1 MDTLL
6 SVCVGIGL
14 AAACGFRVFLP
25 LLGLG
30 LAARG
35 GYLAVSPAFGWVSSD
50 GALLALAVAT
60 VLEIGAYYIPWL
72 DHLLDTTAS
81 PLAIAAGVI
90 ASASV
95 LTDVDPWLRWTL
107 AAIAGGGTAGAV
119 QAATVGTRK
128 LSLFTTAG
136 IANPLVSTLELGG
149 SILMTLLAIV
159 VPVLAFAVVLL
170 LAAGT
175 VAILRA
181 VRARRR
187 T

>member
-6 SVCVGIGL
+6 SVCIGIGL
-14 AAACGFRVFLP
+14 SAACGFRVFLP

-35 GYLAVSPAFGWVSSD
+35 GHVDLAPAFAWISGD
-50 GALLALAVAT
+50 GALVAFAVAT
-60 VLEIGAYYIPWL
+60 VLEIGAYYVPWL
-72 DHLLDTTAS
+72 DHLLDAAAS
-81 PLAIAAGVI
+81 PLAVAAGVI

-149 SILMTLLAIV
+149 SMLLTLLAIV
-159 VPVLAFAVVLL
+159 VPILAFLVVLL
-170 LAAGT
+170 LAGGAWA
-175 VAILRA
+175 VLRA
-181 VRARRR
+181 ARARRR

>member
-14 AAACGFRVFLP
+14 SAACGFRVFLP

-35 GYLAVSPAFGWVSSD
+35 GYLEIAPTFGWVASD
-50 GALLALAVAT
+50 AALLALAVAT
-60 VLEIGAYYIPWL
+60 ILEIGAYYIPWL
-72 DHLLDTTAS
+72 DHLLDAAAS
-81 PLAIAAGVI
+81 PMAVAAGVI

-119 QAATVGTRK
+119 QALTVGTRK

-149 SILMTLLAIV
+149 SLLMTLLAV
-159 VPVLAFAVVLL
+159 LVPLLALFVIGIFAGIFLL
-170 LAAGT
+170 LF
-175 VAILRA
+175 
-181 VRARRR
+181 RARRAR
-187 T
+187 SRA

>member
-6 SVCVGIGL
+6 SVCIGIGL
-14 AAACGFRVFLP
+14 SAACGFRVFLP

-35 GYLAVSPAFGWVSSD
+35 GYLDLTPGFAWVAGD
-50 GALLALAVAT
+50 GALIALAVAT

-72 DHLLDTTAS
+72 DHLLDTAAS
-81 PLAIAAGVI
+81 PLAVAAGVI

-95 LTDVDPWLRWTL
+95 LTEVDPWVRWTL

-119 QAATVGTRK
+119 QALTVGTRK

-149 SILMTLLAIV
+149 SMLMTLLAIV
-159 VPVLAFAVVLL
+159 VPILALFVVLVLAGGAWGV
-170 LAAGT
+170 
-175 VAILRA
+175 LRA
-181 VRARRR
+181 VRARSRA
-187 T
+187 